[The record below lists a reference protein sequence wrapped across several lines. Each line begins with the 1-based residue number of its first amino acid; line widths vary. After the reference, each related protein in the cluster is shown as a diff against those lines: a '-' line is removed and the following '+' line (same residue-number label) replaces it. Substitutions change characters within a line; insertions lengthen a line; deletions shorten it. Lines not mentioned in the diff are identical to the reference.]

1 MDIIKKIKLVENL
14 TPTDEKTREIIDEF
28 LKTKELYD
36 KVKDKEKLSSEA
48 YDNTYAIE
56 YFKAKR
62 EVDSLRDENAL
73 DKFKEEFDAKYVSKK
88 YYNDLLVRLNT
99 IYGNI
104 KKNYNIGNKLAIEE
118 KISEFKTKKTS
129 VEKTM
134 NKVNQKLVLGDIT
147 GLDVT
152 DALKDLG
159 VEVDWL
165 KKTGEKLLQDMRD
178 FEILTNSTNFS
189 MSPSEINKTVKD
201 FTTRCKELKEDH
213 KRLYNARVDL
223 INGKIEELKN
233 MTGLSDEVKEWA
245 DKLTLLDKSEI
256 DIKSYTQTNYANVI
270 DYNKLVEINK
280 QIAMIQEK
288 MNVMSDENVDSL
300 ESQIGKGIEQ
310 ELSKIESELEN
321 EMTVENVNQ
330 RINDLEG
337 IKRLIGSVEQELKLN
352 EKKLTE
358 EQKKTYEKRIS
369 DAKAKLNELRNKLN
383 NKLRHKNEYKK
394 IAVEIAMLS
403 KDVKNLNSLID
414 SVRGHVFELGLESF
428 EKNSKELREYLN
440 KLIVELNKQRDSMEV
455 SQYDIL
461 NKKLEEI
468 GKNLDDVDKELK
480 NPGMI
485 KDVDIAYL
493 EKRVN
498 NLEKSIEQLE
508 KTTKTDK
515 VRNIRNNIK
524 DIDNTIAGL
533 EDFIKK
539 NKNENPDKYKAITER
554 INGLKER
561 LNEVVK
567 GCPLRVKTVRSA
579 KSLYKKHVK
588 KYLLVA
594 GLAAVALVHATY
606 GPIIIPA
613 IMHGMMMIKFTM
625 PASKPIMD
633 FMINILGN
641 FIGASK
647 LGGVWTLK
655 NGVMINPSIAATSLL
670 KGIALSSGGIL
681 GGTIFYSKLVSS
693 LIISIKKLVDKMKK
707 VELKKKLSDEE
718 KKKKEEVKTEDKK
731 VTKKGKFERE
741 EKKITKK
748 GKYERKS
755 STPKFND
762 YKDELVKLFGK
773 REKIEDAITKYCNEN
788 GLSQEEVIEVLAK
801 LVEEKKNG
809 RSK

>member
-233 MTGLSDEVKEWA
+233 MTGLSDEVKELA

-352 EKKLTE
+352 ENKLTE
-358 EQKKTYEKRIS
+358 EQKKAYEKRIS
-369 DAKAKLNELRNKLN
+369 EARAKLDELNNKLN
-383 NKLRHKNEYKK
+383 NKLGYKNEYKK
-394 IAVEIAMLS
+394 ISVEIAMLS

-428 EKNSKELREYLN
+428 EKSSKEYRENLN
-440 KLIVELNKQRDSMEV
+440 KLIGELNKQKDSMEV

-461 NKKLEEI
+461 NKKLAEI
-468 GKNLDDVDKELK
+468 SKNLDLVDKKLK
-480 NPGMI
+480 NPDMI

-533 EDFIKK
+533 EEFIEN
-539 NKNENPDKYKAITER
+539 NKSENPDKYKAITER

-561 LNEVVK
+561 LNKVVK
-567 GCPLRVKTVRSA
+567 GCPLRVKAVRST
-579 KSLYKKHVK
+579 KNLYKKHVK

-613 IMHGMMMIKFTM
+613 IMHGMMMIKLTM

-655 NGVMINPSIAATSLL
+655 NGVMINSSIAATSLL

-718 KKKKEEVKTEDKK
+718 KKKKEEVETEDKK

-788 GLSQEEVIEVLAK
+788 GLSQEEVIEFLAK

>member
-159 VEVDWL
+159 VEVDGL

-233 MTGLSDEVKEWA
+233 MTGLSDEAKELA

-358 EQKKTYEKRIS
+358 EQKKAYEKRIS

-414 SVRGHVFELGLESF
+414 SLRGDVFESGLESF
-428 EKNSKELREYLN
+428 EKNVKEYRENLN
-440 KLIVELNKQRDSMEV
+440 KLIGELNKQKDSMEV

-461 NKKLEEI
+461 NKKLAEI
-468 GKNLDDVDKELK
+468 SKNLDLVDKKLK
-480 NPGMI
+480 NPDMI

-533 EDFIKK
+533 EEFIEN
-539 NKNENPDKYKAITER
+539 NKSENPDKYKAITER

-606 GPIIIPA
+606 GPVIIPA

-681 GGTIFYSKLVSS
+681 GGTIFYSNLVSS

-707 VELKKKLSDEE
+707 DELKKKLSDEE
-718 KKKKEEVKTEDKK
+718 KKKKEEVETEDKK

>member
-1 MDIIKKIKLVENL
+1 M
-14 TPTDEKTREIIDEF
+14 
-28 LKTKELYD
+28 
-36 KVKDKEKLSSEA
+36 
-48 YDNTYAIE
+48 
-56 YFKAKR
+56 
-62 EVDSLRDENAL
+62 
-73 DKFKEEFDAKYVSKK
+73 
-88 YYNDLLVRLNT
+88 
-99 IYGNI
+99 
-104 KKNYNIGNKLAIEE
+104 
-118 KISEFKTKKTS
+118 
-129 VEKTM
+129 
-134 NKVNQKLVLGDIT
+134 
-147 GLDVT
+147 
-152 DALKDLG
+152 
-159 VEVDWL
+159 

-178 FEILTNSTNFS
+178 FEISTNSSNFS
-189 MSPSEINKTVKD
+189 MSPREINETIKD

-213 KRLYNARVDL
+213 KRLYNARIDL

-233 MTGLSDEVKEWA
+233 MTGLSDEVRELA

-358 EQKKTYEKRIS
+358 EQKKAYEKRIS

-428 EKNSKELREYLN
+428 EKNSKEYRENLN
-440 KLIVELNKQRDSMEV
+440 KLIGELNKQKDSMEV

-461 NKKLEEI
+461 NKKLAEI
-468 GKNLDDVDKELK
+468 SKNLDLVDKKLK
-480 NPGMI
+480 NPDMI

-533 EDFIKK
+533 EEFIEN
-539 NKNENPDKYKAITER
+539 NKSENSDKYKAITER

-561 LNEVVK
+561 LNKVVK
-567 GCPLRVKTVRSA
+567 GCPLRVKAVRST
-579 KSLYKKHVK
+579 KNLYKKHVK

-655 NGVMINPSIAATSLL
+655 NGVMINSSIAATSLL

-681 GGTIFYSKLVSS
+681 GGTIFYSGLVSS

-718 KKKKEEVKTEDKK
+718 KKKKEEVETEDKK